1 MAINLGQ
8 VSSESHLRLVQE
20 VILNPRI
27 ATTNFVVANVDPS
40 TLASGASLTL
50 VANQAANLLLRVAR
64 KVTMTITDA
73 AFAGGTPLSVTVE
86 VYGHRFGKPFSEV
99 LTGTSTSGAAFTVTS
114 TGVFDQVTSVIVRST
129 SNAATGDGLVLGIAG
144 DGLGLRN
151 PIDQVSD
158 VLSIVKLISGVEQTP
173 IVVSASSVDVANSS
187 FNHGGTIT
195 AATDVFVVVYMR
207 TKNKDA
213 PGVGNNGVFA

>member
-1 MAINLGQ
+1 MAINLAQ
-8 VSSESHLRLVQE
+8 VDPESHLRLVQE
-20 VILNPRI
+20 TILNPRA

-73 AFAGGTPLSVTVE
+73 AFSGGTPLSVSVE
-86 VYGHRFGKPFSEV
+86 VFGHRFGKPFSEV
-99 LTGTSTSGAAFTVTS
+99 LTGTSTSGSAFTVTS
-114 TGVFDQVTSVIVRST
+114 SSVFDQVTSVVFRSA

-144 DGLGLRN
+144 DGIGLRH
-151 PIDQVSD
+151 PIDQVGD
-158 VLSIVKLISGVEQTP
+158 VLSIVKLVSGVEQTP
-173 IVVSASSVDVANSS
+173 IAVSSSVDVANSS

-195 AATDVFVVVYMR
+195 AATDVFVVVYLR
-207 TKNKDA
+207 AKTKDA